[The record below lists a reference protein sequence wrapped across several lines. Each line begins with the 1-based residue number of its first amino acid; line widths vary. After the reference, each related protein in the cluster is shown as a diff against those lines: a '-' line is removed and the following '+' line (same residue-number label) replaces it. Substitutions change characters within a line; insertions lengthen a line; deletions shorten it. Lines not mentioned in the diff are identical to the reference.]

1 VGVECES
8 DDDEEIGVEVDDIDE
23 EDADEPENCGV
34 YVREIYE
41 HLHRRQVRDTHR
53 TAHTAHTAHT

>member
-1 VGVECES
+1 MECES

-41 HLHRRQVRDTHR
+41 HLHRRQVRDTPHR
-53 TAHTAHTAHT
+53 THRTHG